1 MVRPCAHARSI
12 SASLIRLGWVADYF
26 SRAVLTGYLHGVAV
40 VLIVGQLAKL
50 FGLDVDAQNPP
61 AQPVEVVRE
70 LSGLHA
76 TTLVVG
82 GLSLAALLGLR
93 WPAPKLPGAL
103 LVVAIAASA
112 GLELPTG
119 QGMAV
124 AGEYGGSAA
133 FVVEYAPAHRR
144 GWYGGWQWATIALGL
159 AAGIATAAALSAALD
174 GPR

>member
-1 MVRPCAHARSI
+1 M
-12 SASLIRLGWVADYF
+12 SASERKNVARNR
-26 SRAVLTGYLHGVAV
+26 STVA
-40 VLIVGQLAKL
+40 LIVGQLAKL

-61 AQPVEVVRE
+61 AQLVEVVRE

-103 LVVAIAASA
+103 LVVAIAAS
-112 GLELPTG
+112 TG
-119 QGMAV
+119 KGMAV